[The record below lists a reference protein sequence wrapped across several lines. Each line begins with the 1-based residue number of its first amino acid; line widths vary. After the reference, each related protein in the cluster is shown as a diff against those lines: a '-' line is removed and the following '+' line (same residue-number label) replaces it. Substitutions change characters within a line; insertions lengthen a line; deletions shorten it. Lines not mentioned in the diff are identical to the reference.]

1 LRARELIAARQRYG
15 RKRVQDTWLLIGIM
29 RRLRAISRLLFR
41 QEASDAQAY
50 PDMGPRPREAPTCGL
65 RLVRLSLADVQKNDS
80 LSL

>member
-1 LRARELIAARQRYG
+1 
-15 RKRVQDTWLLIGIM
+15 VQDTWLLIGIM

-50 PDMGPRPREAPTCGL
+50 PDMGPRPREAPYVWSST
-65 RLVRLSLADVQKNDS
+65 RSATSLADVQKNDS